1 MIKSVFRL
9 ISYYGHS
16 IYFYIVNSALLFG
29 ARQLAK
35 KNDERWCAHNVLDGQ
50 RGFCGTHGHVVNT
63 WGDGYNF
70 PPSFFLLNLSRTN
83 NHFPSQFNHHKC
95 FSSKESVFI
104 SQFNS

>member
-35 KNDERWCAHNVLDGQ
+35 KNDER
-50 RGFCGTHGHVVNT
+50 
-63 WGDGYNF
+63 
-70 PPSFFLLNLSRTN
+70 
-83 NHFPSQFNHHKC
+83 
-95 FSSKESVFI
+95 
-104 SQFNS
+104 